1 MKDTPRSRAPQL
13 SGLFRQPVA
22 FAELLEAE
30 VATEGEYHVVA
41 LRPLDT
47 EHSPE
52 TLRHEFANYAL
63 GRAAR
68 RTARRSTSSARALSC
83 PSGSPQHS
91 SSARSIPLS
100 LSARSSA
107 RV

>member
-1 MKDTPRSRAPQL
+1 MAKLPEPLRLHRRIYPTRALSDT
-13 SGLFRQPVA
+13 VKA

-30 VATEGEYHVVA
+30 VATEGEYHVVT

-52 TLRHEFANYAL
+52 TLRHEFSNYAL

-68 RTARRSTSSARALSC
+68 SR
-83 PSGSPQHS
+83 
-91 SSARSIPLS
+91 
-100 LSARSSA
+100 
-107 RV
+107 